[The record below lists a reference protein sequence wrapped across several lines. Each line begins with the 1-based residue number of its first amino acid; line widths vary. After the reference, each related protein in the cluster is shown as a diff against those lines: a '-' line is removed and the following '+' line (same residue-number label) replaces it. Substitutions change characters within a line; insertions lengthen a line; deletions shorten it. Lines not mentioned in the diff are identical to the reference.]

1 MGSEDEVERAVPGRK
16 WLRVVLTAGAVL
28 VVALASVLGYWLLRS
43 TEVPKVDVGQ
53 MAPDLRL
60 PFPGSSARLS
70 LHKFRGNP
78 VLLVMFLAGCHI
90 CEREIEEVEAVHRTY
105 GPQGLTVIG
114 VSVDPD
120 DRTRR
125 AFIRR
130 HKLSFLV
137 WSDDNGVAVREAY
150 GSWRFPE
157 AYLLDADGRVAAVYL
172 GSVKWR
178 SNAVRAKIRSL
189 LPRRTTPPPQSPAS
203 RMP

>member
-1 MGSEDEVERAVPGRK
+1 MGSEGEAERAAPGRAR
-16 WLRVVLTAGAVL
+16 LRAVLTGGAVL
-28 VVALASVLGYWLLRS
+28 VVAVLSMLGYGLLRS
-43 TEVPKVDVGQ
+43 TEVPKVKVGQ
-53 MAPDLRL
+53 LAPDLRL

-70 LHKFRGNP
+70 LHKFRGEP

-90 CEREIEEVEAVHRTY
+90 CEREIEEVEAIHRTY

-120 DRTRR
+120 DQTRR
-125 AFIRR
+125 AFIKR
-130 HKLSFLV
+130 HELSFLV
-137 WSDDNGVAVREAY
+137 LSDDNGVAVRQAY

-157 AYLLDADGRVAAVYL
+157 AYLLDAEGRVAAVYL

-178 SNAVRAKIRSL
+178 SDAVRAKIRSL
-189 LPRRTTPPPQSPAS
+189 LPRRDPPPPQAPAP

>member
-1 MGSEDEVERAVPGRK
+1 MGSEGETERAAPGRAR
-16 WLRVVLTAGAVL
+16 LRALLVGGVVL
-28 VVALASVLGYWLLRS
+28 VVALASMLGYGLLRS
-43 TEVPKVDVGQ
+43 TEVPKIDVGQ
-53 MAPDLRL
+53 IAPDLRL

-70 LHKFRGNP
+70 LQKFRGDP

-90 CEREIEEVEAVHRTY
+90 CEREIEEVEAIHRTY

-120 DRTRR
+120 DATRR

-137 WSDDNGVAVREAY
+137 LSDDNGVAVREAY

-157 AYLLDADGRVAAVYL
+157 AYLLDAEGRVAAVYL

-178 SNAVRAKIRSL
+178 SGTVRAKIRSL
-189 LPRRTTPPPQSPAS
+189 LPRHTTPLPPAPAP